1 MVSIYKFQSKHIYEI
16 MKMQTSLYIK
26 QIENDLTAL
35 QDELEYLS
43 GTQDLCELL
52 EKEEISQSLFSRLK
66 LFFEKYSPMVDN
78 LEIFDKQV
86 RRTYTREKGNYYRLS
101 SLERHTNFIPQLRFH
116 KTIKN
121 EDDIIEILYPIK
133 NENNEIHANIRIS
146 INLSDYLI
154 SQLKHYNLG
163 GNSWWFLINN
173 RGQIFAVFF
182 NNKFISPNE
191 VKIVNLSTIS
201 MSLDKGLSGF
211 VDHKAIINNKS
222 YKLLSAY
229 SIFSVYESKYGIVSS
244 LLKTRIFH
252 IMLFNMAS
260 FFFIVLILMAAVFY
274 IVGVNKLKSKKVYEE
289 IKKIEISASS
299 FIAEL
304 PIAVVGFN
312 NQYEFVQINEKA
324 IELFSISEPK
334 ALLGEKLSEL
344 KKDLL
349 PIELFNNRNVD
360 KELRIDCE
368 INNEKKYLLRYN
380 HEVFFNDKVTK
391 LMCFLDISTQ
401 ELLKQN
407 IDESKKERAR
417 FLSVLSHE
425 IRTPLTGIMG
435 FTSLLSKH
443 DLGEKFDVFI
453 KNIIA
458 ACEQILQ
465 VTHNTIELAQI
476 ENQSMKIYE
485 TIIDFEHLFN
495 ELKSQY
501 KQSHNLDIEVNLAAQ
516 IVPVLGDLAK
526 IRMILTS
533 LIDNSIKLNKD
544 SKICINV
551 DIQDEDKDSIL
562 AAFVI
567 TDTSL
572 GLIVTEEKEQLKS
585 FKQDELGIFVEQKG
599 VGSGLI
605 IAYKLAELLYSQIY
619 VRSNNG
625 EGTEFSFT
633 VKLQKIQEN

>member
-1 MVSIYKFQSKHIYEI
+1 
-16 MKMQTSLYIK
+16 
-26 QIENDLTAL
+26 
-35 QDELEYLS
+35 
-43 GTQDLCELL
+43 
-52 EKEEISQSLFSRLK
+52 
-66 LFFEKYSPMVDN
+66 
-78 LEIFDKQV
+78 
-86 RRTYTREKGNYYRLS
+86 
-101 SLERHTNFIPQLRFH
+101 
-116 KTIKN
+116 
-121 EDDIIEILYPIK
+121 
-133 NENNEIHANIRIS
+133 
-146 INLSDYLI
+146 
-154 SQLKHYNLG
+154 
-163 GNSWWFLINN
+163 
-173 RGQIFAVFF
+173 
-182 NNKFISPNE
+182 
-191 VKIVNLSTIS
+191 
-201 MSLDKGLSGF
+201 
-211 VDHKAIINNKS
+211 
-222 YKLLSAY
+222 
-229 SIFSVYESKYGIVSS
+229 
-244 LLKTRIFH
+244 
-252 IMLFNMAS
+252 MAS

-312 NQYEFVQINEKA
+312 NQYEFVQINERA